1 MLNPESSIRRPW
13 LLLAIGVLLT
23 VVFLNAW
30 VSDDAYITFRT
41 VFNFTEGFGPV
52 YNVGERVQTFTN
64 PLWMLVMSGA
74 YLFTGEAYFTS
85 LVLSLGFC
93 LGGLWIMQRQVFA
106 GKAAGIW
113 VLALLVL
120 SRSFVEY
127 STSGLE
133 NVLNFFLFMT
143 FLSVWLGKRWSGRK
157 QLLLLALIA
166 GFGMVSRMDTAL
178 LYAPAVFLAWWRI
191 RSLPTLLT
199 VISGLLP
206 FVFWEA
212 FSLIY
217 YGFPFPNTA
226 YAKLNSGLSSAELMR
241 HGGYYFLNCL
251 NRDPLSLAVIVG
263 GLGSLVVL
271 PKRSWTPIAIG
282 VALYLLYLVR
292 VGGDFMGGRFFM
304 LPVAISAV
312 MLGHGLQARLSFRWA
327 WIPLLLLGLLN
338 FRGPLYNWA
347 REDMLTKDKIDNN
360 GIADERAWY
369 LPASSLMEWNDTIW
383 VANVERLLDSRRN
396 DPPGEKLLSWQFI
409 GITGYGAGPG
419 MHVTDRLALADPL
432 LARLP
437 MAKKQGW
444 RIGHYP
450 RVHPRGYV
458 RSLRIAA
465 NDLEDPD
472 LRTYLDHLWLIV
484 RGPIWS
490 KARWNAIWH
499 FNMGHY
505 DHLIDREFYSNPSRT
520 QASLSEM
527 QRPTPDGSPYLAEGQ
542 IMLYANRILRIDL
555 EGSSEFTKMQISLF
569 GPYKYRVYY
578 WQGEKL
584 VGRRTVSPHDY
595 DRFEMMS
602 YEVQTPENALE
613 AGFDVVS
620 VEPFDEC
627 GYFSVGQ
634 VLLKE

>member
-1 MLNPESSIRRPW
+1 MQKLW
-13 LLLAIGVLLT
+13 LLLAIGVLL
-23 VVFLNAW
+23 VVVVLNAW

-41 VFNFTEGFGPV
+41 VFHFTEGFGPV
-52 YNVGERVQTFTN
+52 YNVGERVQTYTN

-93 LGGLWIMQRQVFA
+93 LGGLWIMQKRIFA
-106 GKAAGIW
+106 GQAAGIW

-133 NVLNFFLFMT
+133 NVLNFFLFML
-143 FLSVWLGKRWSGRK
+143 FLSVWLGNRWSGRK
-157 QLLLLALIA
+157 QLLILALVA

-178 LYAPAVFLAWWRI
+178 LYAPAVFVAWWRMRSI
-191 RSLPTLLT
+191 RTLLT
-199 VISGLLP
+199 VAIGLLP

-226 YAKLNSGLSSAELMR
+226 YAKLNSGLPKLDLMR

-251 NRDPLSLAVIVG
+251 NRDPLSLAVIAG
-263 GLGSLVVL
+263 GLGSLVIL
-271 PKRSWTPIAIG
+271 PKRTWTPIALG
-282 VALYLLYLVR
+282 VVFYLLYLIR

-304 LPVAISAV
+304 LPVAIAAV
-312 MLGHGLQARLSFRWA
+312 MLGHGLKARPAIRWA

-347 REDMLTKDKIDNN
+347 REDMPMKEKIDHN

-383 VANVERLLDSRRN
+383 VANVERLLDSRKN
-396 DPPGEKLLSWQFI
+396 DLPGEKLLNWTFI

-419 MHVTDRLALADPL
+419 MHVTDKLALADPL

-437 MAKKQGW
+437 MSKKEDW

-450 RVHPRGYV
+450 RVYPRGYL
-458 RSLRIAA
+458 RSLRIGA
-465 NDLEDPD
+465 NDLDDPD
-472 LRTYLDHLWLIV
+472 LRIYLDKLWLVV

-499 FNMGHY
+499 FNLGHY
-505 DHLIDREFYSNPSRT
+505 NDLIDHEFYRNPSRT
-520 QASLSEM
+520 QASLSEL
-527 QRPTPDGSPYLAEGQ
+527 QRPTPDGSAYLAEGQ
-542 IMLYANRILRIDL
+542 IMLFANRLLRIDL
-555 EGSSEFTKMQISLF
+555 EGHTPFSKMQISLF

-578 WQGEKL
+578 WQGKKL
-584 VGRRTVSPHDY
+584 VGRKTVSPNNY
-595 DRFEMMS
+595 DRFELMS
-602 YEVQTPENALE
+602 YELETPKNALKT
-613 AGFDVVS
+613 GFDAIS

-627 GYFSVGQ
+627 GYFSVGR
-634 VLLKE
+634 VKVGE